1 MSSLMD
7 QQISGLHQQTNESN
21 YLLIPIDYKY
31 DEQQMVKEPIRYQ
44 KQKDMA
50 KT

>member
-1 MSSLMD
+1 MSSLID
-7 QQISGLHQQTNESN
+7 QHLSGINQTNESN

-31 DEQQMVKEPIRYQ
+31 DEQQIINEPIRYQ